1 MITRSS
7 FINHPGSS
15 QNPRTPTM
23 LRRACAGVVADAAEA
38 AVPVV
43 DADADVDD
51 CVRVPRRVVICFQ
64 VAQHRSCRRRPTNI
78 YIYIHTCV
86 YRYVHLLVA
95 IHHHSSSS
103 MIHHDSSH
111 ASAFILHHHSPV
123 IQSPHAHTLA
133 LPPKKSL

>member
-1 MITRSS
+1 
-7 FINHPGSS
+7 
-15 QNPRTPTM
+15 M

-64 VAQHRSCRRRPTNI
+64 VAQNRSSRRRPTRI
-78 YIYIHTCV
+78 YIYIYILMCV

-111 ASAFILHHHSPV
+111 SSAFIIHHAV
-123 IQSPHAHTLA
+123 CIHTVYL
-133 LPPKKSL
+133 LL